1 MTLNRLSGAAIATV
15 CGALLATAALACG
28 DKLVAMGGGV
38 GFEKVMVSRNP
49 GHIILM
55 LEPST
60 GLATAN
66 EKFNL
71 AGSLK
76 LAGHEVFVAT
86 SAEDLRE
93 QRITVTPDVILVD
106 AARAKQFHFQPVS
119 AGAGPSIMPV
129 AYSAD
134 AGGQAVTDPEGA
146 CVTVASGRKGAQVL
160 KAVEQTMK
168 LRRRGLPTSCESA
181 ADKQKA

>member
-1 MTLNRLSGAAIATV
+1 MTLSRLGGPAIAAV

-38 GFEKVMVSRNP
+38 GFERVIVSRNP

-93 QRITVTPDVILVD
+93 QRITATPDVILVD
-106 AARAKQFHFQPVS
+106 AARAKQFQFHPVA

-134 AGGQAVTDPEGA
+134 AGGQAVADPEAA
-146 CVTVASGRKGAQVL
+146 CVTIASGRKGAQVL
-160 KAVEQTMK
+160 KAVEHTMK
-168 LRRRGLPTSCESA
+168 LRRRGLPTPCESN
-181 ADKQKA
+181 ADNQKA

>member
-1 MTLNRLSGAAIATV
+1 MTLSKLSGPAIATV

-38 GFEKVMVSRNP
+38 GFERVMVSRNP

-60 GLATAN
+60 GLAAAN

-93 QRITVTPDVILVD
+93 QRIAVTPDVILVD
-106 AARAKQFHFQPVS
+106 ASRAKQFQFHPVS
-119 AGAGPSIMPV
+119 ADAGPSIMPV

-134 AGGQAVTDPEGA
+134 AGGQAVADPEVA

-168 LRRRGLPTSCESA
+168 LRRRGLPTPCESN
-181 ADKQKA
+181 ADNQKA

>member
-1 MTLNRLSGAAIATV
+1 VT
-15 CGALLATAALACG
+15 GALVATAALACG

-38 GFEKVMVSRNP
+38 GFERVMVSRNP

-60 GLATAN
+60 GLAAAN

-93 QRITVTPDVILVD
+93 QRIAVTPDVILVD
-106 AARAKQFHFQPVS
+106 ASRAKQFQFHPVS
-119 AGAGPSIMPV
+119 ADAGPSIMPV

-134 AGGQAVTDPEGA
+134 TGGQAVAE
-146 CVTVASGRKGAQVL
+146 GAQVL

-168 LRRRGLPTSCESA
+168 LRRRGLPTPCESN
-181 ADKQKA
+181 ADNQKA

>member
-1 MTLNRLSGAAIATV
+1 MTLSKLGGPAIATV

-38 GFEKVMVSRNP
+38 GFERVMVSRNP

-55 LEPST
+55 LEPAT
-60 GLATAN
+60 GLTAAN
-66 EKFNL
+66 DKFNL

-93 QRITVTPDVILVD
+93 QRIAAAPDVILVD
-106 AARAKQFHFQPVS
+106 ASRAKQFQFQPVA
-119 AGAGPSIMPV
+119 AGSGPSIMPV

-134 AGGQAVTDPEGA
+134 GGQAIADAEAA

-160 KAVEQTMK
+160 KAVEQTLK
-168 LRRRGLPTSCESA
+168 LRRRGLPTPCESNV
-181 ADKQKA
+181 DKQKA

>member
-1 MTLNRLSGAAIATV
+1 MTLSKLSGPAIATV

-38 GFEKVMVSRNP
+38 GFERVMVSRNP

-71 AGSLK
+71 ADYHRGIRASAHLWEE
-76 LAGHEVFVAT
+76 LAKV
-86 SAEDLRE
+86 
-93 QRITVTPDVILVD
+93 
-106 AARAKQFHFQPVS
+106 
-119 AGAGPSIMPV
+119 
-129 AYSAD
+129 
-134 AGGQAVTDPEGA
+134 
-146 CVTVASGRKGAQVL
+146 KG
-160 KAVEQTMK
+160 
-168 LRRRGLPTSCESA
+168 
-181 ADKQKA
+181 

>member
-1 MTLNRLSGAAIATV
+1 MTRVQSIGPAIAV
-15 CGALLATAALACG
+15 VAGALVATAALACG

-38 GFEKVMVSRNP
+38 GFERVMVSRNP
-49 GHIILM
+49 GHIVLM
-55 LEPST
+55 LEPAT
-60 GLATAN
+60 GLTAAN
-66 EKFNL
+66 DKFNL

-93 QRITVTPDVILVD
+93 QRIAVAPDVILVD
-106 AARAKQFHFQPVS
+106 ASRAKQFQFQPVA
-119 AGAGPSIMPV
+119 AGTGPAIMPV

-134 AGGQAVTDPEGA
+134 DGQAIADPEAA

-168 LRRRGLPTSCESA
+168 LRKRGLPTPCQSN
-181 ADKQKA
+181 ADKQQA

>member
-1 MTLNRLSGAAIATV
+1 MTLSKLGGPAIATL

-38 GFEKVMVSRNP
+38 GFERVMVSRNP

-60 GLATAN
+60 GLAAAN

-93 QRITVTPDVILVD
+93 QRIAVTPDVILVD
-106 AARAKQFHFQPVS
+106 ASRAKQFQFHPVS
-119 AGAGPSIMPV
+119 ADAGPSIMPV

-134 AGGQAVTDPEGA
+134 AGGQAVADPEVA

-168 LRRRGLPTSCESA
+168 LRRRGLPTPCESN
-181 ADKQKA
+181 ADNQKA